1 MELKIIIVNL
11 SFGTLRGAKTRVN
24 FQSLKINFQNRF
36 VANNKDL
43 KLIGSF
49 SWKTKKTKGKKLKN
63 HFYNDDDEWWCL
75 GPV

>member
-36 VANNKDL
+36 VANNKDF

-49 SWKTKKTKGKKLKN
+49 NWKLRKGEKTEKSL
-63 HFYNDDDEWWCL
+63 
-75 GPV
+75 